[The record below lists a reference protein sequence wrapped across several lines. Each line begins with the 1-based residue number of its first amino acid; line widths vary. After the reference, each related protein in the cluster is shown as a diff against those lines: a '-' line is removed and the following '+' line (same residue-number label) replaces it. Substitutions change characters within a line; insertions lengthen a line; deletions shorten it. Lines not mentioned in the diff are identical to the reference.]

1 MATNQ
6 EFVSSDHEPG
16 EISILSNEGFDVS
29 NTTVYHPSGGEMRR
43 LDIATLECPKCTK
56 ILREPV
62 QLITCGC
69 RFCAVCIDSMLANER
84 YVYTYSYFSGVVT
97 TTCSDHNYIF
107 P

>member
-6 EFVSSDHEPG
+6 EFVSSDHEPEPG
-16 EISILSNEGFDVS
+16 EVSIHSNEGFDVS

-43 LDIATLECPKCTK
+43 SDIATLECPKCMK

-69 RFCAVCIDSMLANER
+69 RFCAVCIDSMLANDR
-84 YVYTYSYFSGVVT
+84 YVYVYRYKLCV
-97 TTCSDHNYIF
+97 
-107 P
+107 